1 MHHYWLSWN
10 ITLKNFLIWIKGSHQ
25 SPNFET
31 SKPQV
36 VSPQMLH
43 HSSVSWQI
51 TPLYFFRWNI
61 FYTKGTNQIWNF
73 GNFECSGQNLP
84 NACDFWNNNSVFLQ
98 ILHHSSV
105 SSDITPLYFLSWNFI
120 YFQQKEAIKVQIWW
134 NFTWAVKNLKFY
146 TLMCSF
152 CPNYIKFQLK
162 KYRRVISHDT
172 EVRCKVKKK

>member
-1 MHHYWLSWN
+1 
-10 ITLKNFLIWIKGSHQ
+10 
-25 SPNFET
+25 
-31 SKPQV
+31 
-36 VSPQMLH
+36 MLH

-120 YFQQKEAIKVQIWW
+120 YLQQKEAIKVQIWW